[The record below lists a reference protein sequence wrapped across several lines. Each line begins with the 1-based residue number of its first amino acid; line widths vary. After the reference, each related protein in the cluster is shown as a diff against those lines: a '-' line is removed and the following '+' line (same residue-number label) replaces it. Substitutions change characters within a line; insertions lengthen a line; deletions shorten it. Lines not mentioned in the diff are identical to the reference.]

1 MEHGVTS
8 GAHALPLIGAGDW
21 NDGMDRIG
29 RNGRGESVWLAWFAA
44 VCADGFADLAERV
57 ERDDLKR
64 IWRSRADDLR
74 RAAERAGWD
83 GAWYVRAFDDEGL
96 AWGSK
101 DCDECQIDSIAQ
113 SWAVLSGG
121 SADARAAEAV
131 ASATARLVDREAR
144 LVRLL
149 APPFDRTPRDPG
161 YIRAYPPGVRENGGQ
176 YTHAAAW
183 LGLAQAGL
191 GDGDWAH
198 CIFDLINP
206 IRRTSS
212 RADAERY
219 RAEPYVVPADV
230 RGAAPF
236 EGEAGWTWYT
246 GAAGWT
252 WRLAVEGLL
261 GLRLDDGAI
270 KISPCLPRDWGGA
283 EVRIAGSDG
292 TLLVRIEDPDHLGTG
307 RVELSIDGKLADGD
321 RVTFP
326 QHGVERRVIARLRPV
341 AETGATPPAQAVPEQ
356 RRGLEGS

>member
-1 MEHGVTS
+1 
-8 GAHALPLIGAGDW
+8 
-21 NDGMDRIG
+21 
-29 RNGRGESVWLAWFAA
+29 
-44 VCADGFADLAERV
+44 
-57 ERDDLKR
+57 
-64 IWRSRADDLR
+64 
-74 RAAERAGWD
+74 
-83 GAWYVRAFDDEGL
+83 
-96 AWGSK
+96 
-101 DCDECQIDSIAQ
+101 
-113 SWAVLSGG
+113 
-121 SADARAAEAV
+121 V

-149 APPFDRTPRDPG
+149 TPPFDRTPRDPG
-161 YIRAYPPGVRENGGQ
+161 YISAYPPGVRENGGQ

-183 LGLAQAGL
+183 LGLAHAGL
-191 GDGDWAH
+191 GDGDAAH

-212 RADAERY
+212 RAGAERY
-219 RAEPYVVPADV
+219 RGEPYVAPADV
-230 RGAAPF
+230 RGATPF

-283 EVRIAGSDG
+283 EARIAGSDG

-307 RVELSIDGKLADGD
+307 RVELSIDGKLVDGD

-326 QHGVERRVIARLRPV
+326 QNGVERRVIARLRLV
-341 AETGATPPAQAVPEQ
+341 AVTDAAAPAQAAPAQ
-356 RRGLEGS
+356 RRGVERS